1 MPNRWKP
8 YRSSSLRLRDY
19 DYAQAG
25 AYFVTICA
33 QDRAC
38 LFGEVEDGG
47 IRLNASGDMLLHWWT
62 EMANKYP
69 EVEVGA
75 VIVMPNHLHG
85 VILINDSGDDAETPR
100 SGASLG
106 AIVGWFKTMTTNAYI
121 RGVRTSGWQPFNQR
135 LWQANYLE
143 HFIRSELAHDRV
155 RAYIVANPARW
166 PVDEENPGRFHPR

>member
-1 MPNRWKP
+1 MVDRQKR

-25 AYFVTICA
+25 AYVVTLCVH
-33 QDRAC
+33 DRAC
-38 LFGEVEDGG
+38 LFGDVLDDTMHPS
-47 IRLNASGDMLLHWWT
+47 AAGDMLLYWWT
-62 EMANKYP
+62 ELPNKYP
-69 EVEVGA
+69 EVEVDA

-100 SGASLG
+100 SGASLS
-106 AIVGWFKTMTTNAYI
+106 AIVGWFKTMTTNASI
-121 RGVRTSGWQPFNQR
+121 RGVRISGWQPFNQR